1 MSTARLYHLLS
12 VMFGATLGAQQENA
26 MAYMTVGE
34 WIMFI
39 VCMALVLPWLLGGLL
54 VVNDF
59 KQRRKRDRA

>member
-1 MSTARLYHLLS
+1 
-12 VMFGATLGAQQENA
+12 MFGATLKAQQENA

-59 KQRRKRDRA
+59 KQRRKK